1 MVISHRI
8 CRCGPD
14 IPVAINMGDPPSS
27 DHALLPVETIGKTRL
42 LLKKAV
48 ERTDG
53 KVQQLQ
59 TAEKSPENNKA
70 QPAATLAKLK
80 SDKISTG

>member
-1 MVISHRI
+1 V
-8 CRCGPD
+8 
-14 IPVAINMGDPPSS
+14 
-27 DHALLPVETIGKTRL
+27 LYLPVETIGKTRL

-59 TAEKSPENNKA
+59 TAEKNPENNKA
-70 QPAATLAKLK
+70 QPHETQ
-80 SDKISTG
+80 IR